1 MNTATTTKKKGD
13 KGVVMEGMLAGWY
26 AKNTRS
32 EIAEMEAE
40 ARAIAASLPPDAA
53 VLEVAPG
60 PGYLAVALARLGAFK
75 IAGLD
80 ISRSFVRIAKANA
93 KAAGVKVDFRHGDIT
108 TAPFPIDS
116 FDFIVCRAAFKN
128 FANPAAA
135 LAEMH
140 RMLKPG
146 GQALIIDMSRD
157 ATDTAIDGLVDGMH
171 LGALDGFMT
180 RRIFKGTLRKRALS
194 PAGFAAL
201 AAASPFGRADIKPEG
216 IGMEVRLRKAG

>member
-1 MNTATTTKKKGD
+1 MNTARTAKMKGD
-13 KGVVMEGMLAGWY
+13 KGVVMEGMLANWY
-26 AKNTRS
+26 ARNTRS
-32 EIAEMEAE
+32 EIAAMEAE
-40 ARAIAASLPPDAA
+40 ARAIAAGLPPGAS

-60 PGYLAVALARLGAFK
+60 PGYLAVALARLGAFN

-93 KAAGVKVDFRHGDIT
+93 NKAGVKVDFRHGDIT
-108 TAPFPIDS
+108 TAPFATGS
-116 FDFIVCRAAFKN
+116 FDVIVCRAAFKN

-146 GQALIIDMSRD
+146 GEALIIDMSRD
-157 ATDTAIDGLVDGMH
+157 ATDPAIDELVNGMR

-201 AAASPFGRADIKPEG
+201 AAASPFGRADIKPDG

>member
-1 MNTATTTKKKGD
+1 MNTATTTRKKGD
-13 KGVVMEGMLAGWY
+13 KGVVMEGLLAGWY
-26 AKNTRS
+26 AKNTRG
-32 EIAEMEAE
+32 EIPDMQAE
-40 ARAIAASLPPDAA
+40 AKAIAAGLAAGGA

-60 PGYLAVALARLGAFK
+60 PGYLAVALANLGAFQ

-93 KAAGVKVDFRHGDIT
+93 KAAGVKIDFRHGDIT
-108 TAPFPIDS
+108 EAPFATDS

-128 FANPAAA
+128 FANPGAA

-157 ATDTAIDGLVDGMH
+157 ATDHAIDEVVDGMG

-194 PAGFAAL
+194 PAGFVAL
-201 AAASPFGRADIKPEG
+201 AAASPFGRADIKAEG
-216 IGMEVRLRKAG
+216 IGMEVRLRKQA

>member
-1 MNTATTTKKKGD
+1 MNTVATTRKKGD
-13 KGVVMEGMLAGWY
+13 KGVVMEGLLAGWY
-26 AKNTRS
+26 AKNTRG
-32 EIAEMEAE
+32 EIPAMRAE
-40 ARAIAASLPPDAA
+40 AKVIAAGLAAGAA

-60 PGYLAVALARLGAFK
+60 PGYLAVALARLGAFQ

-93 KAAGVKVDFRHGDIT
+93 KSAGVKVDFRHGDIT
-108 TAPFPIDS
+108 EAPFAADS

-128 FANPAAA
+128 FANPGAA

-157 ATDTAIDGLVDGMH
+157 ATDLAIDEVVDGMR

-194 PAGFAAL
+194 QAGFVAL
-201 AAASPFGRADIKPEG
+201 AAASPFGRADIKAEG
-216 IGMEVRLRKAG
+216 IGMEVRLRKQG